1 MNNPVATYRLQFHS
15 EFTFDA
21 FERIIPYLQKLG
33 VSTIYASPVFEATP
47 GSTHGYDGVN
57 PHRINPEIG
66 TEKQLKAISQ
76 KLKHDNI
83 NWLQDI
89 VPNHMGFHQNN
100 PWLMDLLEKGKLSLY
115 ANFFDAVWTSPLF
128 RDEPLMVP
136 F

>member
-33 VSTIYASPVFEATP
+33 ISTIYASPVFEATP

-66 TEKQLKAISQ
+66 TEK
-76 KLKHDNI
+76 
-83 NWLQDI
+83 
-89 VPNHMGFHQNN
+89 
-100 PWLMDLLEKGKLSLY
+100 
-115 ANFFDAVWTSPLF
+115 
-128 RDEPLMVP
+128 
-136 F
+136 